1 MKQQT
6 ANATDMQEMSP
17 PRTSAANYSSQKTS
31 PLRLENNQMQ
41 NNTTIGSNGP
51 QHTEDG
57 SPGSPYQV
65 MLSHR
70 RFNSAL
76 GQNQMDSDVSQ
87 EGRNIQKGMK
97 GGAANARS
105 VATLSKISKPD
116 PAMQADKSSLF
127 AEIVS
132 LRDSTSSRQKG
143 VMPNL
148 GNKTPGGT
156 APSAHKLRSMP
167 VYS

>member
-1 MKQQT
+1 
-6 ANATDMQEMSP
+6 
-17 PRTSAANYSSQKTS
+17 
-31 PLRLENNQMQ
+31 
-41 NNTTIGSNGP
+41 
-51 QHTEDG
+51 
-57 SPGSPYQV
+57 
-65 MLSHR
+65 
-70 RFNSAL
+70 
-76 GQNQMDSDVSQ
+76 
-87 EGRNIQKGMK
+87 MK
-97 GGAANARS
+97 GGAVNARS

-143 VMPNL
+143 VMPSL